1 MTHIHLQ
8 EQFYI
13 MLLFS
18 PYNASTGSNDN
29 TSAIQ
34 EALNQASNDGGG
46 IVFLP
51 SGKYKVRGH
60 LTIPSNVELRG
71 AVDLWSVPHGSG
83 TILEAYENRNN
94 PDGDSF
100 IQLKADSGIRGIVVD
115 YPEQVFSGSADWL
128 PAKYPYTIQGQGA
141 NVYVIDSGVRAA
153 YKALDLFTYKCDN
166 HYVDFFRWS
175 RL

>member
-1 MTHIHLQ
+1 M
-8 EQFYI
+8 
-13 MLLFS
+13 
-18 PYNASTGSNDN
+18 
-29 TSAIQ
+29 
-34 EALNQASNDGGG
+34 
-46 IVFLP
+46 
-51 SGKYKVRGH
+51 
-60 LTIPSNVELRG
+60 TIPSNVELRG

-166 HYVDFFRWS
+166 HYVDF
-175 RL
+175 